1 MQGRLVSFQR
11 LIHALPFGK
20 HLIPYEP
27 FATKRDGKHYFLSLG
42 WIEPNFDA
50 FSDLHCLLIPTVIL
64 KTSKDMKIS
73 EEVGFSPIHPRPEGR
88 GLLGLFDKI
97 LNLLQNELIL

>member
-1 MQGRLVSFQR
+1 MQSSLVIFQL

-27 FATKRDGKHYFLSLG
+27 LATKRYGKHCFLILG

-50 FSDLHCLLIPTVIL
+50 FNDLHCLLIPAVIL
-64 KTSKDMKIS
+64 KITKDIRIS
-73 EEVGFSPIHPRPEGR
+73 EEFGFSPIHPRPEGR
-88 GLLGLFDKI
+88 GLLGLFDKSHV
-97 LNLLQNELIL
+97 L